1 LLLQRCAYE
10 ASHLHGR
17 VRPWFVPHARVL
29 RLIRPAMPGRF
40 VAGIA
45 TPFFTEASMHTS
57 LWIARSALATIF
69 IVAGTS
75 KLRSRAALRELVD
88 SLPAFGIPS
97 SLATSF
103 VAAMLALAELATAA
117 LLVAVPRAGGIA
129 AALLLA
135 GFAVGIAKVITSHA
149 PVTCRCF
156 GASAQPVGKGAALA
170 IAAIPAVALA
180 PSLPLAAA
188 TLGGLALGALI
199 TRWDDLAFIF
209 STPDLPARRA
219 RQRSTP

>member
-1 LLLQRCAYE
+1 
-10 ASHLHGR
+10 
-17 VRPWFVPHARVL
+17 
-29 RLIRPAMPGRF
+29 
-40 VAGIA
+40 
-45 TPFFTEASMHTS
+45 MHTS

-117 LLVAVPRAGGIA
+117 LLVVVPRAGGIA

-156 GASAQPVGKGAALA
+156 GASAQPVGTSHLVRNIVLAGAALA